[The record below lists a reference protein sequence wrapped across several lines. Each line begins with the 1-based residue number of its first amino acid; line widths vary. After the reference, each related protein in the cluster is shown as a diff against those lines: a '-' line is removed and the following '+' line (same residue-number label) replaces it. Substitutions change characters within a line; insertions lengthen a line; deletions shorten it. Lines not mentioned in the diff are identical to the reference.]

1 MTDAMTARPQTHGFT
16 LLELIVAIAI
26 FAVIAALSYR
36 GLIDVSEQGAVI
48 QNRAHQLRELDSAIA
63 LLRDDLLQ
71 AIRRPV
77 RDPLG
82 SRVAALAAQG
92 RDGSLLQLT
101 RAGAIAAN
109 RAGLIDLSRIVYRL
123 DGQRLWRDHWRTLD
137 AVQQTQPQTTLLIDG
152 IESLTLRLLDQR
164 GQWRT
169 SWPPPGS
176 NDDARPQGVDLR
188 MQTRSW
194 GAIRRVIPLS

>member
-1 MTDAMTARPQTHGFT
+1 MIARFRTSGFT
-16 LLELIVAIAI
+16 LLELIVAITV
-26 FAVIAALSYR
+26 FAVIAAISHR
-36 GLIDVSEQGAVI
+36 GLIGVSEQGAVI
-48 QNRAHQLRELDSAIA
+48 RHRVHHLRELDSAIA

-71 AIRRPV
+71 AIQRPV

-82 SRVAALAAQG
+82 SRVAALVAQG
-92 RDGSLLQLT
+92 RDGSLLQPT

-109 RAGLIDLSRIVYRL
+109 RTGLIELSRIVYRL
-123 DGQRLWRDHWRTLD
+123 DGQRLWRDHWHTLD

-164 GQWRT
+164 GQWQT

-176 NDDARPQGVDLR
+176 NDDARPRGVDLR
-188 MQTRSW
+188 MQTRNW
-194 GAIRRVIPLS
+194 GTIQRIIPLS